1 MSDNCEIFL
10 RVQIFRILI
19 IQVSNTWKLFM
30 SYSTDIKLK
39 LLALLIEYMCAV
51 GADLKESW
59 ILHLRKVPR
68 KVKFMVVLDY
78 SSRIW
83 LFYLA
88 TLWYYLQLSL
98 ETYRAKYGRMISSS
112 RGISL
117 SEWNNNMNAIYT
129 GLLRGFTHVHESY
142 QTDSFNFV
150 QNVLYKFGYS
160 IEKNLG
166 GF

>member
-1 MSDNCEIFL
+1 ME
-10 RVQIFRILI
+10 
-19 IQVSNTWKLFM
+19 
-30 SYSTDIKLK
+30 
-39 LLALLIEYMCAV
+39 
-51 GADLKESW
+51 
-59 ILHLRKVPR
+59 
-68 KVKFMVVLDY
+68 VLDY
-78 SSRIW
+78 FSRIW

-88 TLWYYLQLSL
+88 TLWYHLQLSL

-117 SEWNNNMNAIYT
+117 SEWNDNMNAIYT

-160 IEKNLG
+160 KEKIWVVFKFWLVLKVLDLITLLIYWVALRQFCLWKSTSKLNPR
-166 GF
+166 